1 MKRSFVVA
9 LKEFFV
15 RKSKTPWAA
24 IEFNGVHDGTVSFA
38 MSWNEAFIRN
48 LDSVGFT
55 GINQEETVQNFMMY
69 MANMQAVQDVVN
81 PEGMPNLT
89 NEANTLRR

>member
-1 MKRSFVVA
+1 MKRSFLVA
-9 LKEFFV
+9 LKELFV
-15 RKSKTPWAA
+15 RKSSTPWAA
-24 IEFNGVHDGTVSFA
+24 IEFNGVQEGAVAFS

-55 GINQEETVQNFMMY
+55 GINQEETVQNFLLY
-69 MANMQAVQDVVN
+69 IANMQAVQDVVN
-81 PEGMPNLT
+81 PEGTPNLS

>member
-1 MKRSFVVA
+1 MKRSFLVA
-9 LKEFFV
+9 LKEFFAG
-15 RKSKTPWAA
+15 KSKEPWAA
-24 IEFNGVHDGTVSFA
+24 IEFNGVNDGTVSFA

-55 GINQEETVQNFMMY
+55 GINQEETVQNFFMY
-69 MANMQAVQDVVN
+69 IANMQAVQDVVN

-89 NEANTLRR
+89 SEANTLRR